1 MQSGSKCLTP
11 ITHVKY
17 KKIRRLEEFST
28 KNLINFFLLST
39 TLLYLCFQS
48 MVLIAIWLLSST
60 YSNYKCYK
68 LTPIIGFREKSF
80 CSTRNSKLH
89 IICFLMFNFFYFFL
103 SLHKFIQNPK
113 SKKSQSVLVL
123 QLRSDGINWWTIT
136 VASRFKHGSKVVMIV
151 LMHMPTIP
159 NVMLNTTRL
168 NEKQLFTWVVCRVHR
183 PVYILK
189 PTC

>member
-60 YSNYKCYK
+60 YSNYKCYNYPW
-68 LTPIIGFREKSF
+68 LLASERNLSVQQEQQVTHSFVFLCLISFTFSFPYINSFRI
-80 CSTRNSKLH
+80 L
-89 IICFLMFNFFYFFL
+89 
-103 SLHKFIQNPK
+103 NPK
-113 SKKSQSVLVL
+113 KAKVFLYFN
-123 QLRSDGINWWTIT
+123 SDRMG
-136 VASRFKHGSKVVMIV
+136 
-151 LMHMPTIP
+151 
-159 NVMLNTTRL
+159 
-168 NEKQLFTWVVCRVHR
+168 
-183 PVYILK
+183 
-189 PTC
+189 